1 MRFKDDIKIQD
12 VCNNVCDHLSEKYNF
27 KKLDFDNI
35 YNLKTGTFHE
45 SVKIYLMLYMLEF
58 YLEVEL
64 LMRAKTE
71 EIYPFYESNDIETF
85 IIQSE
90 QITRNINQGKISRKQ
105 IAKSNSIVKS
115 LDMLMNLDE
124 NYCEHIVNKFLS
136 KDEFVNLTNIGS
148 FLKF

>member
-1 MRFKDDIKIQD
+1 MIGRYFCTLDDDKIRKVDIRSSQLQMRFKDDIKIQD

-64 LMRAKTE
+64 LMRAKTM
-71 EIYPFYESNDIETF
+71 
-85 IIQSE
+85 
-90 QITRNINQGKISRKQ
+90 NQMI
-105 IAKSNSIVKS
+105 
-115 LDMLMNLDE
+115 
-124 NYCEHIVNKFLS
+124 
-136 KDEFVNLTNIGS
+136 
-148 FLKF
+148 